1 MKSSE
6 KWNWIFQVFAGPP
19 QCRFRRDPP
28 DDTLHKRFGA
38 NHNLVN
44 EKSPVGMDFHFG
56 MTEKTTWKIWCEMDF
71 HSYPLDKQVCITP
84 RLATT
89 LTLKVFWII
98 LFLQTCIQ
106 KIKAEDDNFVRF
118 DLFEASHIQSM
129 GSNQQNHGNLDYDVS
144 VLLQKHKESGDIV
157 LEISLQRHFL
167 RGFIEL
173 IAPPALLVMVSWVKN
188 NKNLIRAYF
197 PRIFWYLE

>member
-1 MKSSE
+1 M
-6 KWNWIFQVFAGPP
+6 
-19 QCRFRRDPP
+19 
-28 DDTLHKRFGA
+28 
-38 NHNLVN
+38 
-44 EKSPVGMDFHFG
+44 
-56 MTEKTTWKIWCEMDF
+56 
-71 HSYPLDKQVCITP
+71 
-84 RLATT
+84 
-89 LTLKVFWII
+89 
-98 LFLQTCIQ
+98 FLQTCIQ

-118 DLFEASHIQSM
+118 DLFEASQIQSM

-188 NKNLIRAYF
+188 MVILMQSWHLKNFHPNPKLSD
-197 PRIFWYLE
+197 